1 MKFLQLA
8 QRQNTLV
15 SVAVVS
21 LALLSLYLIGIRG
34 MMKAAPFGDDFL
46 VFYRA
51 GNLFMNGQDPWLTLM
66 TTSQPF
72 SYPPH
77 SLSIIAIYNLFSE
90 NTALALHAGVCILS
104 IFVICYCANVW
115 FLKIESLRSMTIA
128 QVLALGLIIGNPYM
142 ATSLYQGQMTL
153 PVTAALCLSWL
164 LINRNRRVLAGVL
177 LVVATLKPQ
186 LAILY
191 ILWLLLALEWRV
203 LLIGGTLSL
212 LAIVPAMS
220 TLGFLTPATSWL
232 TSLAAYA
239 AIPINMPGSA
249 YVVGLDSLF
258 VAHGYQPNSV
268 VLSVTS
274 LLLTAGLF
282 LLRKHISE
290 FLVLQI
296 LIVLSFTFFFVHD
309 YDYVATVLV
318 WASALMLALNGNSLS
333 RLSIWFAMS
342 VIFFMPQRLIRDIDI
357 PLIIHSRT
365 LLLLAMLTLL
375 VMWSAPVRR
384 SMAAGLKPSTT

>member
-1 MKFLQLA
+1 
-8 QRQNTLV
+8 
-15 SVAVVS
+15 
-21 LALLSLYLIGIRG
+21 
-34 MMKAAPFGDDFL
+34 
-46 VFYRA
+46 
-51 GNLFMNGQDPWLTLM
+51 
-66 TTSQPF
+66 
-72 SYPPH
+72 
-77 SLSIIAIYNLFSE
+77 
-90 NTALALHAGVCILS
+90 
-104 IFVICYCANVW
+104 
-115 FLKIESLRSMTIA
+115 
-128 QVLALGLIIGNPYM
+128 
-142 ATSLYQGQMTL
+142 MTL

-164 LINRNRRVLAGVL
+164 LINTNRRVLAGVL

-258 VAHGYQPNSV
+258 VAHGYEPNSV
-268 VLSVTS
+268 VLSATS

-318 WASALMLALNGNSLS
+318 WASALMLALNSNSLS